1 VSTSDGPYSRHFLF
15 ALLRK
20 TMTRHILIVEDNHDL
35 RTIFGRLL
43 NHLGYKSVVV
53 GSGTEAIA
61 SVALNTPDLVLLDLR
76 LPDMPG
82 YRVAQ
87 AILAL
92 ADAAHI
98 PIIGVSAYN
107 TPEERENVLKAGM
120 VDYLQKPILLEELK
134 KVIEQYV

>member
-1 VSTSDGPYSRHFLF
+1 
-15 ALLRK
+15 
-20 TMTRHILIVEDNHDL
+20 MTRHILIVEDNHDL

-82 YRVAQ
+82 YTVAQ

-120 VDYLQKPILLEELK
+120 VDYLQKPILIEELK